1 MLTRCKRTCRDLS
14 VSVHIC
20 GERPVTH
27 SLQGRFVSISAH
39 FPTQQMESRFPT
51 HSVRSLRDINQNVIS
66 VRRECRIQGWVG
78 NLKPTVHLERER
90 LNTCFSEPRTK
101 HRDGQGVSSQQNPT
115 GDLHTLLALLAKQ
128 LLCSCCWYS
137 WKFLMLFI
145 DPTPPLAPYSSSC
158 IIQVSRSCEFPYL
171 FGKDIIL
178 FFKAEIFTV
187 VAQWKRVST
196 HPFWSGCMSSRVYE
210 SSFQI
215 KLGSSTD

>member
-27 SLQGRFVSISAH
+27 SLQGRFVSI
-39 FPTQQMESRFPT
+39 FSRFPT

-115 GDLHTLLALLAKQ
+115 GDLHTLHLILSGRREKSLNCTNSKICDHYKASFREISVWRLTDKHLYVFFPHKKAI
-128 LLCSCCWYS
+128 SC
-137 WKFLMLFI
+137 
-145 DPTPPLAPYSSSC
+145 P
-158 IIQVSRSCEFPYL
+158 
-171 FGKDIIL
+171 
-178 FFKAEIFTV
+178 
-187 VAQWKRVST
+187 
-196 HPFWSGCMSSRVYE
+196 
-210 SSFQI
+210 
-215 KLGSSTD
+215 